1 MAPKDWNFKLD
12 LAFTLNSVM
21 SLFGRN
27 WMRACSIVCLT
38 LAVSLPYP
46 THAEYLLNC
55 RLMDP
60 DNPNF
65 KRWCL
70 SEVEH
75 RRYLVNQCR
84 AKDHCTVRVQN
95 FRSAYLKNV
104 AISQNAPLESF
115 GRGIGVAAANSLAN
129 GSVSMSS
136 SSVSGVAAKAGGLV
150 GDTLSA
156 VGF

>member
-1 MAPKDWNFKLD
+1 
-12 LAFTLNSVM
+12 
-21 SLFGRN
+21 
-27 WMRACSIVCLT
+27 MRACSIVCLT

-75 RRYLVNQCR
+75 RRYLVNQCS

-95 FRSAYLKNV
+95 FRSTYSKNV
-104 AISQNAPLESF
+104 AMSQNAPLESF
-115 GRGIGVAAANSLAN
+115 GGGSVAAANSLAN

-150 GDTLSA
+150 GGTLSA